1 MSHFFFVKKMVSTRS
16 QINAAFRSSPLSKS
30 RYYTNVATLVA
41 DVPVPVAA
49 TATASLVSASHVTA
63 SHVTASH
70 VPDTKKPKAKKMKKE
85 LPYKSIVQTRSQKL
99 REAYDALLNKA
110 NMFHMKHLRE
120 PKMSASDSDEVALA
134 TFLHNLRTQPI
145 SSELVQKATQLM
157 PWFKWEHVKST
168 WDFKTIALNVTG
180 GLLVV
185 AASVGLS
192 VWAQMLLNDR
202 QNLDQFR
209 SWMKTNYFERFV

>member
-1 MSHFFFVKKMVSTRS
+1 MVSTRS

-30 RYYTNVATLVA
+30 RYSTNVATLA
-41 DVPVPVAA
+41 TDVPVATVPVTAA
-49 TATASLVSASHVTA
+49 TA
-63 SHVTASH
+63 SHVSAAAAAAAAH

-99 REAYDALLNKA
+99 REAYEALLNKA

-120 PKMSASDSDEVALA
+120 PNMSASDSDEVALA

-192 VWAQMLLNDR
+192 VWVQMLLNDR